1 MRDVL
6 EVLSK
11 LPPACMVWESGQGY
25 IIHRGV
31 MGRHE
36 HPIAS
41 EMAVV
46 LWNYEHNVSPEQVAA
61 MQAGSQF
68 GWESAGAD
76 LAVPAGNITYIYSAP
91 LQVML
96 SVNAN
101 NEGDAHRVATQSLE
115 KLVEY
120 LQGTSQDH
128 VLTVVRDGIID
139 LIEENKNGN

>member
-11 LPPACMVWESGQGY
+11 LPPSVMVWENGQGY

-36 HPIAS
+36 YPIPS
-41 EMAVV
+41 ENDVV
-46 LWNYEHNVSPEQVAA
+46 LWNHNQKITPEQVAA

-68 GWESAGAD
+68 GWDSPGAD
-76 LAVPAGNITYIYSAP
+76 ITLPGGDTTFIYSAP

-96 SVNAN
+96 SVNSN
-101 NEGDAHRVATQSLE
+101 REEDAAKLAAKSLD

-120 LQGTSQDH
+120 LQNTVHDH
-128 VLTVVRDGIID
+128 VLTVVRDGKLD
-139 LIEENKNGN
+139 LIGENHKG

>member
-11 LPPACMVWESGQGY
+11 LPRSCLVWESGQGY
-25 IIHRGV
+25 VINRGV
-31 MGRHE
+31 AGLHE
-36 HPIAS
+36 YPIPS
-41 EMAVV
+41 ENDVI
-46 LWNYEHNVSPEQVAA
+46 LWNFNQKITPEQVEA
-61 MQAGSQF
+61 MRVGATL
-68 GWESAGAD
+68 GWDAPGAD
-76 LAVPAGNITYIYSAP
+76 IQFTGGSHTYVYSAP

-101 NEGDAHRVATQSLE
+101 NEEDAAKIAAQSLD

-120 LQGTSQDH
+120 LQNTVHDH

-139 LIEENKNGN
+139 MIEENKNAE

>member
-6 EVLSK
+6 EVLAK
-11 LPPACMVWESGQGY
+11 LPPSCLVWESGQGY

-31 MGRHE
+31 AGRHE
-36 HPIAS
+36 YPVAS

-76 LAVPAGNITYIYSAP
+76 LAVPQGNTTYVYSAP

-101 NEGDAHRVATQSLE
+101 HEEDAAKVAAQSLE
-115 KLVEY
+115 KFVEY
-120 LQGTSQDH
+120 MQGTSQDH
-128 VLTVVRDGIID
+128 VITVVRDGKLD
-139 LIEENKNGN
+139 LIEEQKHDN